1 MNLAI
6 YIITTILV
14 IFICI
19 AGHRLSKIN
28 VSAAQS
34 DKQTIQAHAF
44 LRKDIIREKVKTH
57 IKGGNKKERHNES
70 ITEGNQTKKITESH
84 NPRLRH
90 SKKKEEDPQFHSDK
104 WTE

>member
-1 MNLAI
+1 MFFKLQRQIIVGLNLAI
-6 YIITTILV
+6 YIVTTILV

-28 VSAAQS
+28 VYAAQS

-57 IKGGNKKERHNES
+57 KGRE
-70 ITEGNQTKKITESH
+70 
-84 NPRLRH
+84 
-90 SKKKEEDPQFHSDK
+90 
-104 WTE
+104 

>member
-57 IKGGNKKERHNES
+57 IKGGNKKERHDKWHNKG
-70 ITEGNQTKKITESH
+70 ITKGKKKKKITESY
-84 NPRLRH
+84 NPRLRL
-90 SKKKEEDPQFHSDK
+90 SKKWTPNSDK
-104 WTE
+104 WRE